1 MTQPAPE
8 IQGEVVVPAAKTR
21 KHRNGALVKAEAAP
35 APVPAAPGGPSLLAI
50 LQAAMTDPS
59 ASIERMHS
67 AFDFYQRIEA
77 AQARKAFDT
86 AIAAAKADFAQI
98 TKRHTVSRQ
107 GSSGKDGGS
116 FKHEDLA
123 DIAAAVD
130 PALSANGLSY
140 RFRATSNPNE
150 PIKVTCVVTHRDGH
164 FEETTLSAG
173 ADASGGKNGIQAIGS
188 TLSYLQRYS
197 LRLALGIAAGR
208 EDDGKTSDAKPTE
221 RITEQQATEM
231 EALAKK
237 ANIEPQIIF
246 EHFKVESFNEMTP
259 AQHQTALAKINTKLK
274 LEGGA

>member
-1 MTQPAPE
+1 MSEVAE
-8 IQGEVVVPAAKTR
+8 IQGEVVVPAKTR
-21 KHRNGALVKAEAAP
+21 KRGNGALVKAEAAP
-35 APVPAAPGGPSLLAI
+35 MPVQAAPGGPSLLAI

-86 AIAAAKADFAQI
+86 AIAAAKADFDKV
-98 TKRHTVSRQ
+98 TKRHTVSR
-107 GSSGKDGGS
+107 GKDGGG
-116 FKHEDLA
+116 FKHEDLS

-130 PALSANGLSY
+130 PALAANGLSY

-150 PIKVTCVVTHRDGH
+150 PVKVTCVVTHRDGH

-197 LRLALGIAAGR
+197 LRLALGVAAGR
-208 EDDGKTSDAKPTE
+208 EDDGKGADQTPIE
-221 RITEQQATEM
+221 RVTEQQAQEM

-246 EHFKVESFNEMTP
+246 EHFKVESFSDLTP
-259 AQHQTALAKINTKLK
+259 AQRQTALDRINTRLK
-274 LEGGA
+274 LGGGQ